1 VLEFI
6 EEKYLVRCK
15 LYDTGWNWW

>member
-15 LYDTGWNWW
+15 LYDTG